1 MCSRRI
7 PSSSAQLEDHAPLGG
22 GFGRAFQEDGVGEDD
37 LVPLGPPLQ
46 HQGLGPEQHV
56 VVGLDHRL
64 APGEGISARPIS
76 VQVVLT
82 RSTCR
87 WVWALGR

>member
-1 MCSRRI
+1 M
-7 PSSSAQLEDHAPLGG
+7 
-22 GFGRAFQEDGVGEDD
+22 
-37 LVPLGPPLQ
+37 PPLVAVLAV
-46 HQGLGPEQHV
+46 HSKRTALEKMTSYRWG
-56 VVGLDHRL
+56 HRSSIRAWARSSTSWSAWITAL
-64 APGEGISARPIS
+64 LQGEGISARPIS